1 MDKKEKIEGL
11 FYLLVLAVIFI
22 LISYF
27 VNENI
32 TSIESVIKGYHYI
45 FGFFLYIFFSV
56 LMTIIAPLSSVP
68 LVPVA
73 SSLWGWEVAGILNV
87 ISWTI
92 GAYVAF
98 MLASKYGK
106 PLIKR
111 FVKMDKIEK
120 LEKRIPKK
128 HIFWTII
135 FLRVVVPVDVL
146 SYALG
151 LFSSIRVGKYLL
163 ATVIGV
169 LPFAFLFSYMGEAEL
184 KDQIFSVIGFFVL
197 IFLALF
203 FYLIFLHDAFLQHH
217 GSFFSVLR
225 VLCQRK

>member
-1 MDKKEKIEGL
+1 MIVLMDKKEKIEGF

-32 TSIESVIKGYHYI
+32 AAIESVIKGYHYI

-56 LMTIIAPLSSVP
+56 LMTVIAPLSSVP
-68 LVPVA
+68 LVPLA

-92 GAYVAF
+92 GAYIAF
-98 MLASKYGK
+98 MIASKYGK
-106 PLIKR
+106 PIVRK
-111 FVKMDKIEK
+111 FVKLEKIEK
-120 LEKRIPKK
+120 LERKIPKE
-128 HIFWTII
+128 HIFWTVV
-135 FLRVVVPVDVL
+135 FLRIIVPVDVL

-163 ATVIGV
+163 ATVLGV
-169 LPFAFLFSYMGEAEL
+169 LPFAFLFSFVGEAEL
-184 KDQIFSVIGFFVL
+184 KDQIFSVIGFFAL

-203 FYLIFLHDAFLQHH
+203 LKKLADVF
-217 GSFFSVLR
+217 R
-225 VLCQRK
+225 NKTE